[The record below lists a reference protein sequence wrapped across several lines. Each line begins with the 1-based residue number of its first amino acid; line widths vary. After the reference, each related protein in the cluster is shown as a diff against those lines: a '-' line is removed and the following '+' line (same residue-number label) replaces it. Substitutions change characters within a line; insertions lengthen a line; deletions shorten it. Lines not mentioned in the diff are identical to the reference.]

1 MSKKGGFGKLVVGAA
16 IGAGLGVLFAPKKG
30 SETRNLLKKKLDEL
44 VDQAKNIDVEDV
56 KKKFDTKINEIR
68 MELVDLD
75 KEKAMDI
82 AKEKAAD
89 LKKKAQD
96 LYDLAMEKGTPVI
109 KNTAKE
115 LLETVSKVSKETIKK
130 IEKTER

>member
-1 MSKKGGFGKLVVGAA
+1 MSKKGGFGKLVVANQVYDY
-16 IGAGLGVLFAPKKG
+16 I
-30 SETRNLLKKKLDEL
+30 
-44 VDQAKNIDVEDV
+44 I
-56 KKKFDTKINEIR
+56 
-68 MELVDLD
+68 VDLD